1 MQGEQLRKLAV
12 ATIAFCCLLTP
23 SYAEELENGSD
34 ETEQV
39 IPPAVVEDQID
50 PDGTEPLNVSEIEIT
65 TKTPADEFISA
76 TTPLLVALMLGSVGL
91 VVFTLAS
98 QSRRESSRL
107 D

>member
-1 MQGEQLRKLAV
+1 MRKLALF
-12 ATIAFCCLLTP
+12 TLAFSAFISP
-23 SYAEELENGSD
+23 SFADELDNRSD

-39 IPPAVVEDQID
+39 IPPAIVDGQVD
-50 PDGTEPLNVSEIEIT
+50 PTATEPLNLSEIEVT

-91 VVFTLAS
+91 VIFTLVS
-98 QSRRESSRL
+98 QSKKDAAQL